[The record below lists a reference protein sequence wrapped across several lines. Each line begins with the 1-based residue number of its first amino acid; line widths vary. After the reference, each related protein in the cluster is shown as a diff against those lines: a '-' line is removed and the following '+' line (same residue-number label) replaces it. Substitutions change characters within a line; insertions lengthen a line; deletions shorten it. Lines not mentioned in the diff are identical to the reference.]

1 MLLAVNCKYIVWIL
15 TLFLMC
21 VHIFVASFK
30 FVNRSHSR
38 QKALVIGNV
47 LNIIYN
53 AATEKIL
60 DLEFMSDVYLTG
72 HKK

>member
-1 MLLAVNCKYIVWIL
+1 MLLAVNCK
-15 TLFLMC
+15 LFLMC
-21 VHIFVASFK
+21 VHTFVASFK
-30 FVNRSHSR
+30 FVTGSHSR
-38 QKALVIGNV
+38 QKGLVIGNV